1 MDVISVYSTIIAR
14 QPEYAAMPA
23 YESVGGMDESI
34 ESSLK
39 KV

>member
-1 MDVISVYSTIIAR
+1 MDVITVYSTIAR
-14 QPEYAAMPA
+14 RPEYAAMPA